1 MFHSRRFVV
10 AAVTTVALSLGLAS
24 PAEAAGSQWL
34 VGSQYAAG
42 YEDGWH
48 KSRYATDMALDVL
61 VKHSG
66 TILRCAP
73 SAFTWVLPGIGPMK
87 TLSYVVSGR
96 VKALGRTLQQQTL
109 TQRVGTMAQHIP
121 ARGGCAAARQ
131 VVQSAV
137 LIFAVGRRAS
147 HVYYADYSTYRGTGI
162 VNGVCT
168 IDIRVSQS
176 GYLPARHYAQYRVC
190 GPTW

>member
-1 MFHSRRFVV
+1 MLV
-10 AAVTTVALSLGLAS
+10 VALSATLVISVAS
-24 PAEAAGSQWL
+24 PASAAGTQSM

-42 YEDGWH
+42 YRNGWYQ
-48 KSRYATDMALDVL
+48 SRYATEVALDLL

-73 SAFTWVLPGIGPMK
+73 SAFTWVLPGIGPLK
-87 TLSYVVSGR
+87 TLSYVATGR
-96 VKALGRTLQQQTL
+96 VKALGRVLQQQTL

-121 ARGGCAAARQ
+121 VRGGGCAAARQ
-131 VVQSAV
+131 VVKSAF
-137 LIFAVGRRAS
+137 LIFAVGQRAS
-147 HVYYADYSTYRGTGI
+147 HVYYADYSTYRGAGI
-162 VNGVCT
+162 VSGVCV
-168 IDIRVSQS
+168 IDVRVSQQ